1 MYYPPA
7 ICTSVS
13 SGSKADPVF
22 SQAGESQAS
31 PSKTLPAANTSSKEA
46 EHAED
51 TAKLGDINKE
61 VVQGAALP
69 PVAPKIPSK
78 EKEASQSMELVLATL
93 PIPPKKDPK
102 GKAQVSTTA
111 ASTQPPK
118 NPKDKLVIKMKQQVI
133 LPPLPPPPFFLFLS
147 SVIMSSFFNLLAF
160 FGSSILMKIANLS
173 LMILMLILI
182 QT

>member
-7 ICTSVS
+7 ICTSGS

-31 PSKTLPAANTSSKEA
+31 PSKTLPTVNTSSKEA

-51 TAKLGDINKE
+51 IAKLGDINKE
-61 VVQGAALP
+61 VVQSAVLP
-69 PVAPKIPSK
+69 PVAPKISSK

-93 PIPPKKDPK
+93 PIPPKEDPK
-102 GKAQVSTTA
+102 GKARVSTTA

-118 NPKDKLVIKMKQQVI
+118 NPKDKLVIKMQQQVV
-133 LPPLPPPPFFLFLS
+133 LPPPPFPLFFVSKLHNY
-147 SVIMSSFFNLLAF
+147 VKLF
-160 FGSSILMKIANLS
+160 
-173 LMILMLILI
+173 
-182 QT
+182 